1 MRKNTNDARPAG
13 SIDRAQSQRDRR
25 ALSESLGM
33 QLLFWLPLSIWV
45 LCSPIA
51 FPQGACKT
59 VNANT
64 SSARCTQEGAA
75 CTVAAGTPG
84 HCQFNTADRVCDCQA
99 NTGPSTSTAVV
110 SNEIPN
116 PVYVNLYWDASWDT
130 RNPKLKRGNID
141 GFTAAMLQTG
151 YFGGLSEYGV
161 KGASFGG
168 SFLPAPGCDQ
178 SPPSEVEFYAP
189 FGTSI
194 AGFLNCELE
203 QGALPTGPQVVYNII
218 LPQGS
223 VESDFFGAR
232 KLCSGGGSANAW
244 HFHQNPYSALGIAAQ
259 LLGAATGGVTGALE
273 ALLIAMVAVPGGP
286 VYTIT
291 SADSSCGVL
300 TENMMH
306 EMIEAATD
314 PFPSLEVIRSGGD
327 DEIADL
333 ADQANC
339 PKLTPF
345 VPPSFVPALAANS
358 GFPSFDQFTTGG
370 NLQARW
376 YWSNAKHECTPGLD
390 ITAPSIQQVTMTG
403 NGATLT
409 MNISGTGFGTL
420 PFGAPTVPYIAVQDR
435 TQGWQAGNS
444 LNSDEV
450 GLNLASWTDSAV
462 TFNGFNFKRGN
473 LVMKPGD
480 LMNVWVC
487 NPSSGQCGGSFTSLI
502 EPGAPEL
509 NIAILNLP
517 QVYLT
522 YNVSVDGTMAAR
534 SIGNG
539 GRTSWLT
546 EATGAHSIS
555 ESATTPGH
563 FAPTFPN
570 NAALLNSCD
579 PTGKVTLNVGD
590 NQICTIVNTP
600 NTGCSAGQ
608 HCCGNVD
615 SKLGC
620 VAGCVSTAVAC
631 VPLCPKSTDTCCTK
645 AGANGK
651 CDSTCVASRQFC
663 Q

>member
-1 MRKNTNDARPAG
+1 MRQNTNDALLAG
-13 SIDRAQSQRDRR
+13 SIHRAATRTDRR
-25 ALSESLGM
+25 ALSDSLGM
-33 QLLFWLPLSIWV
+33 QLLFWLPLGIWG
-45 LCSPIA
+45 LCSPMA

-64 SSARCTQEGAA
+64 SSARCAQEGAA
-75 CTVAAGTPG
+75 CNVAPGTSG
-84 HCQFNTADRVCDCQA
+84 NCQFNAGDRICDCQA
-99 NTGPSTSTAVV
+99 NTGPATNTAVV
-110 SNEIPN
+110 GNEIPN

-130 RNPKLKRGNID
+130 HNPTLRRHSID
-141 GFTAAMLQTG
+141 TFTAAMLQTA
-151 YFGGLSEYGV
+151 YFRGLSEYGV

-178 SPPSEVEFYAP
+178 HPPSQVEFYAP

-194 AGFLNCELE
+194 AGFLNCELQ
-203 QGALPTGPQVVYNII
+203 QGNLPTGPQVVYNVI

-232 KLCSGGGSANAW
+232 RFCTGGDSATAW
-244 HFHQNPYSALGIAAQ
+244 HFHQNPYSALGITAQ
-259 LLGAATGGVTGALE
+259 LLGAATGGVAGALE

-306 EMIEAATD
+306 EMIESATD
-314 PFPSLEVIRSGGD
+314 PFPSLEVIRAGGD

-333 ADQANC
+333 ADQAHC
-339 PKLTPF
+339 PVLTPF
-345 VPPSFVPALAANS
+345 VPPAPVPALAANS
-358 GFPSFDQFTTGG
+358 GFPFFDQFTTGAIA
-370 NLQARW
+370 QAPW
-376 YWSNAKHECTPGLD
+376 YWSNAKHQCTPGLD
-390 ITAPSIQQVTMTG
+390 TTVPSIQQVTMTG

-409 MNISGTGFGTL
+409 VNISGAGFGIL

-444 LNSDEV
+444 LNGDEV
-450 GLNLASWTDSAV
+450 GLNLASWTDNAI
-462 TFNGFNFKRGN
+462 TFNGFNFNRGN

-480 LMNVWVC
+480 LLNVWVC
-487 NPSSGQCGGSFTSLI
+487 NPSSGQCGGNFTSLI
-502 EPGAPEL
+502 EPGEPEL
-509 NIAILNLP
+509 NVAIMNLP
-517 QVYLT
+517 QVDLA
-522 YNVSVDGTMAAR
+522 YNVDVDGIPFAHP
-534 SIGNG
+534 IGNG

-546 EATGAHSIS
+546 ESIGAHFIS
-555 ESATTPGH
+555 EAATTPGY
-563 FAPTFPN
+563 FTPTFPN
-570 NAALLNSCD
+570 NPVLLNSCD
-579 PTGKVTLNVGD
+579 ATGKVTLNVGD
-590 NQICTIVNTP
+590 NQVCTIVNTP
-600 NTGCSAGQ
+600 NTGCGAGQ

-615 SKLGC
+615 SKAGC
-620 VAGCVSTAVAC
+620 VSGCVSTAVAC

-645 AGANGK
+645 AGQNGK